1 LLIFLTREES
11 SKQHKQ
17 TDQGWLK
24 LQQHT
29 YFHRKKHESDCYVNY
44 QPMNP
49 TWLERIKDGVTIPK
63 VIISF

>member
-1 LLIFLTREES
+1 MAETATTTPTLIERNMKVIAML
-11 SKQHKQ
+11 
-17 TDQGWLK
+17 
-24 LQQHT
+24 
-29 YFHRKKHESDCYVNY
+29 NY